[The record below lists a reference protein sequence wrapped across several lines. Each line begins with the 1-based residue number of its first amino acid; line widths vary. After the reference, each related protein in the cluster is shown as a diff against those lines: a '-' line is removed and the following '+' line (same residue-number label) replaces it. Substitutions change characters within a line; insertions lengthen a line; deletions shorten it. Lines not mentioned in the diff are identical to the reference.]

1 MGTMHPADIAKA
13 IHDAP
18 DVVEKQRLFD
28 GIASSTTKAHAL
40 SELDSEHVVQVLDG
54 MPLAELAALIKEL
67 PRDDATDIL
76 GALPQEAVP
85 AVLSGMAREEA
96 AQLERLLTY
105 PKRSAGGVM
114 TTQYVAIPQDATVR
128 TAFRAIRESSIE
140 EMIYEI
146 YVTDDQGILVGV
158 VSLRT
163 LLRVSR
169 KTDIAEIMDREPIFV
184 MAETD
189 QEEVAD
195 KVSRY
200 NLLSIPVVHPGGKL
214 VGIITVDDVVDVIQ
228 EETTEDILRM
238 SGISTTEQD
247 DPLLDA
253 SGLHEAKRRLP
264 WLLVNMLGSILA
276 GYILWVFRF
285 TIQEVVAVVSF
296 IPIITALGGNA
307 GLQSS
312 TLVIRS
318 LAIGRIDRRDL
329 SKLCVRESWVA
340 LLMGG
345 ICGGLTLLVTLVW
358 HAHVM
363 LGVVVGLSMT
373 LTFVIAVIMATALP
387 ILLKCNGLDPAIAAA
402 PLITTATDIASIT
415 IYLMLATLLLSSLT

>member
-1 MGTMHPADIAKA
+1 MHPADIAKA
-13 IHDAP
+13 IHDAH
-18 DVVEKQRLFD
+18 DVVEKRRLFED
-28 GIASSTTKAHAL
+28 IVSSSTKAHAL
-40 SELDSEHVVQVLDG
+40 SELDDDHVMQVLDG
-54 MPLAELAALIKEL
+54 MPPAELAALIEKL

-76 GALPQEAVP
+76 GALPQETVP
-85 AVLSGMAREEA
+85 DILRGMAREEA

-114 TTQYVAIPQDATVR
+114 TTQYVAVPQDATVR
-128 TAFRAIRESSIE
+128 TAFRAIRDSSIE

-146 YVTDDQGILVGV
+146 YVTDNHGTLVGV
-158 VSLRT
+158 VGLRA

-184 MAETD
+184 TTDTD

-200 NLLSIPVVHPGGKL
+200 NLLSIPVVHPSGKL
-214 VGIITVDDVVDVIQ
+214 MGIITVDDVVDVIQ

-253 SGLHEAKRRLP
+253 SGLHEARRRLP

-318 LAIGRIDRRDL
+318 LAIGKIDRRDL
-329 SKLCVRESWVA
+329 VKLCVRESWVA

-345 ICGGLTLLVTLVW
+345 ICGGLILLVTLVW
-358 HAHVM
+358 HTHMM
-363 LGVVVGLSMT
+363 LGVVVGLSMM
-373 LTFVIAVIMATALP
+373 LTFVIAVVMATALP
-387 ILLKCNGLDPAIAAA
+387 IVLKYGGLDPAIAAA
-402 PLITTATDIASIT
+402 PLITTATDVASIT
-415 IYLMLATLLLSSLT
+415 IYLTLATLLLSSLT